1 MRSTIHAVNRINA
14 GPAAQNA
21 FKEVSIRERAVR
33 RKGRADAIEKS
44 DDRRCGVEGDLE
56 MSRNRS
62 NTMTMNV
69 PAALRPARLRAGLAL
84 AVIAAI
90 AAFAV
95 RVQAQQVATQA
106 TLSVSTPDLQLASGL
121 TFGF

>member
-1 MRSTIHAVNRINA
+1 
-14 GPAAQNA
+14 
-21 FKEVSIRERAVR
+21 
-33 RKGRADAIEKS
+33 
-44 DDRRCGVEGDLE
+44 

-62 NTMTMNV
+62 NTATLNV

-95 RVQAQQVATQA
+95 RVQAQHVATQA
-106 TLSVSTPDLQLASGL
+106 ALSVSTPDLQLASGL

>member
-1 MRSTIHAVNRINA
+1 MKTLLDPEI
-14 GPAAQNA
+14 A
-21 FKEVSIRERAVR
+21 FKEVSIRERPVR
-33 RKGRADAIEKS
+33 RKGRADAITTLN
-44 DDRRCGVEGDLE
+44 DRRRRVTGDRE

-62 NTMTMNV
+62 TTATMLV
-69 PAALRPARLRAGLAL
+69 PEPLRPARLRAGLVL

-95 RVQAQQVATQA
+95 RLQAQPVLGQTAISA
-106 TLSVSTPDLQLASGL
+106 NSPALELASGL

>member
-1 MRSTIHAVNRINA
+1 VNRISA
-14 GPAAQNA
+14 ELEAEKPSY
-21 FKEVSIRERAVR
+21 EVSIRERAVR
-33 RKGRADAIEKS
+33 RKGRADALEKS
-44 DDRRCGVEGDLE
+44 VDRRCGVKGDLA
-56 MSRNRS
+56 MSRDRS
-62 NTMTMNV
+62 NTVTMNL

-95 RVQAQQVATQA
+95 RVQAQPAATQA
-106 TLSVSTPDLQLASGL
+106 TVSVSTPDLQLASGL

>member
-1 MRSTIHAVNRINA
+1 
-14 GPAAQNA
+14 
-21 FKEVSIRERAVR
+21 
-33 RKGRADAIEKS
+33 
-44 DDRRCGVEGDLE
+44 

-62 NTMTMNV
+62 NTMAINV

-106 TLSVSTPDLQLASGL
+106 TLSVSTPELQLASGL
-121 TFGF
+121 TFGS

>member
-1 MRSTIHAVNRINA
+1 MKTLLDPEI
-14 GPAAQNA
+14 A
-21 FKEVSIRERAVR
+21 FKEVSIRERPVR
-33 RKGRADAIEKS
+33 RKGRADAITTLN
-44 DDRRCGVEGDLE
+44 DRRRRVTGDRE

-62 NTMTMNV
+62 TTATMLV
-69 PAALRPARLRAGLAL
+69 PEPLRPARLRAGLVL

-95 RVQAQQVATQA
+95 RLQAQPVLGQTTISASSPA
-106 TLSVSTPDLQLASGL
+106 LELASGL